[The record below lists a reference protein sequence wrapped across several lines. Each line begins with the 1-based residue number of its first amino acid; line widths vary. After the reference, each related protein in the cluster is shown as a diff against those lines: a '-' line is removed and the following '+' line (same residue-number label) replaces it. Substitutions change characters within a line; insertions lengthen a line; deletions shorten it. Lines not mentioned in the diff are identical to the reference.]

1 MVMAFLIFTN
11 FKDIIIVAK
20 DTNISNSQH
29 VICNSGVEYVSKS
42 NGLECFD
49 MDKSKD
55 NKHDQVNIE
64 TIGNYDF
71 SDDDEDNGQFL
82 SIFWSENQLPIS
94 ERRYLDRSGH
104 KETLQAGDM
113 IRYTKTNGIGGRK
126 GDTVRITI
134 MSVHPGKNSP

>member
-1 MVMAFLIFTN
+1 
-11 FKDIIIVAK
+11 
-20 DTNISNSQH
+20 
-29 VICNSGVEYVSKS
+29 
-42 NGLECFD
+42 